1 MNTNKKSQSGRTILG
16 ICIIMLSFLTILWG
30 HQLFSTDLTDPEFMS
45 FFIGGVIGIS
55 IGLCIIKK
63 IPQTIKQLSILLAA
77 ASIIFYCFILDMDL
91 ILKLMSATV
100 ILAIALWL
108 IPKFSKTKTNRSV
121 LKICKKCSNMDPTEI
136 ENFCLQN
143 DLDLKFG
150 CIHQCGQTNGQYA
163 VLFNKQMIQCDQ
175 KDKIF
180 ESLNEHLHNQIFP

>member
-1 MNTNKKSQSGRTILG
+1 MTTNKKSQSGRTILG
-16 ICIIMLSFLTILWG
+16 ICIMILSFLTILRG
-30 HQLFSTDLTDPEFMS
+30 QQLFSSDLTDPEFMS
-45 FFIGGVIGIS
+45 FFISGIIGIS
-55 IGLCIIKK
+55 IGLCIIKN
-63 IPQTIKQLSILLAA
+63 IPQRLKQLSILLAA
-77 ASIIFYCFILDMDL
+77 LSIVLYCFILDMDRML
-91 ILKLMSATV
+91 QLMSATV

-108 IPKFSKTKTNRSV
+108 ITKFSKTKTDRSV

-180 ESLNEHLHNQIFP
+180 EALNEHLHNQIFP